1 MNDNDQAHILLVE
14 DDASLAEWICDYLR
28 LRHFTVTHTA
38 RGDDAVSLIQSIN
51 PDVVLLDGMLPGLDG
66 LEVCKQV
73 RPAFTNGIIMITA
86 RDEEVDEVL
95 GLEMGA
101 DDFMV
106 KPIRARALLT
116 RINLILKRQQQ
127 LQHVAAAPPSTA
139 EEISELA
146 FGELR
151 ISKHAQEVTLAQ
163 QLIKISSKEF
173 ELLWVLATNAGEV
186 ISREQLVSKL
196 RGFDYDGF
204 DRSID
209 LRVSKLRKK
218 LQDNASDPYRI
229 KTVWGKG
236 YLFVK
241 EAWSCAS

>member
-1 MNDNDQAHILLVE
+1 MTEINSAHILLVE
-14 DDASLAEWICDYLR
+14 DDEALAEWICDYLR
-28 LRHFTVTHTA
+28 LRNFNVTHTT
-38 RGDDAVSLIQSIN
+38 RGDDAVELINDLN

-73 RPAFTNGIIMITA
+73 RPDFSNGIIMITA

-101 DDFMV
+101 DDFLV

-116 RINLILKRQQQ
+116 RINLIIKRQQQ
-127 LQHVAAAPPSTA
+127 FKNLSAETQHDST
-139 EEISELA
+139 EPTELS
-146 FGELR
+146 FGALS
-151 ISKHAQEVTLAQ
+151 INQATQVVSLSAQILKV
-163 QLIKISSKEF
+163 SSKEF
-173 ELLWVLATNAGEV
+173 ELLWVLAKNAGNV
-186 ISREQLVSKL
+186 ISREQLVTEL

-209 LRVSKLRKK
+209 IRISKLRKK
-218 LQDNASDPYRI
+218 LLDDAGNPFRI

-241 EAWSCAS
+241 DAW

>member
-1 MNDNDQAHILLVE
+1 MADSDKTHILLVE
-14 DDASLAEWICDYLR
+14 DDDALAEWICDYLR
-28 LRHFTVTHTA
+28 LRDFDVIHTT
-38 RGDDAVSLIQSIN
+38 RGDEAVELINKYN
-51 PDVVLLDGMLPGLDG
+51 PDIVLLDGMLPGLDG

-73 RPAFTNGIIMITA
+73 RPHFTNGIIMITA

-101 DDFMV
+101 DDFLV

-127 LQHVAAAPPSTA
+127 LKALNPTTEPEV
-139 EEISELA
+139 EELSELT
-146 FGELR
+146 FGKLTVNQ
-151 ISKHAQEVTLAQ
+151 ATQDVTLDQ
-163 QLIKISSKEF
+163 QSINVSSKEF
-173 ELLWVLATNAGEV
+173 ELLWILASHAGKV
-186 ISREQLVSKL
+186 ISREQLVTEL
-196 RGFDYDGF
+196 RGFEYDGF

-209 LRVSKLRKK
+209 IRISKLRKK
-218 LQDNASDPYRI
+218 LLDDASQPFRI

-241 EAWSCAS
+241 DAW

>member
-1 MNDNDQAHILLVE
+1 MTDNFKPHILLVE
-14 DDASLAEWICDYLR
+14 DDKALAEWICDYLR
-28 LRHFTVTHTA
+28 LRHFDVTHTT
-38 RGDDAVSLIQSIN
+38 RGDDAVELINDIN

-66 LEVCKQV
+66 LDVCKQV
-73 RPAFTNGIIMITA
+73 RPHFSNGIIMITA

-101 DDFMV
+101 DDFLV

-116 RINLILKRQQQ
+116 RINLILKRQEQ
-127 LQHVAAAPPSTA
+127 LKNLNLNQETQHDTQAS
-139 EEISELA
+139 SELS
-146 FGELR
+146 FGSLTVNQATQVVSLGGQ
-151 ISKHAQEVTLAQ
+151 ILKV
-163 QLIKISSKEF
+163 SSKEF
-173 ELLWVLATNAGEV
+173 ELLWVLAKHAGEV
-186 ISREQLVSKL
+186 ISRERLVTEL

-209 LRVSKLRKK
+209 IRISKLRKK
-218 LQDNASDPYRI
+218 LLDDASNPFRI

-241 EAWSCAS
+241 DAW

>member
-1 MNDNDQAHILLVE
+1 MEENKAHILLVE
-14 DDASLAEWICDYLR
+14 DDIPLAEWVCDYLR
-28 LRHFTVTHTA
+28 LREFTVTHTT
-38 RGDDAVSLIQSIN
+38 RGDEAVNLILELN
-51 PDVVLLDGMLPGLDG
+51 PDIVLLDGMLPGLDG

-73 RPAFTNGIIMITA
+73 RGQFSNAIIMITA

-101 DDFMV
+101 DDFLV

-116 RINLILKRQQQ
+116 RINLFLKRQQQ
-127 LQHVAAAPPSTA
+127 FKTLSDATQEVSVQAK
-139 EEISELA
+139 ELV
-146 FGELR
+146 FGELTINR
-151 ISKHAQEVTLAQ
+151 QTQVVTLASE
-163 QLIKISSKEF
+163 IINVSSKEF
-173 ELLWVLATNAGEV
+173 ELLWVLANKAGEV
-186 ISREQLVSKL
+186 ISRSQLVSEL

-209 LRVSKLRKK
+209 IRVSKLRKK
-218 LQDNASDPYRI
+218 LGDDSGSPSRI

-241 EAWSCAS
+241 DAW